1 MDTYILSVCGA
12 VILSAVAAILL
23 PEGRMGKFIGG
34 IVKIFCLL
42 IIVLPL
48 PSMLEGILPSEGE
61 DSNVSTEMPLD
72 ETFLQKMFSL
82 QMERQ
87 EKLICERLEGE
98 FEIVVSA
105 RILWELVDC
114 ECKIKQIEIS
124 IEDFGIYGKDEHI
137 FVIEQVKNTV
147 FAMYGAEVV
156 VYE

>member
-12 VILSAVAAILL
+12 VILSAVAAMLL
-23 PEGRMGKFIGG
+23 PEGRLGKFIGG
-34 IVKIFCLL
+34 ILKIFCLL

-48 PSMLEGILPSEGE
+48 PSMLEGILPEKE
-61 DSNVSTEMPLD
+61 DTDVSAETPLD
-72 ETFLQKMFSL
+72 ETFLNKMFSL

-87 EKLICERLEGE
+87 EQLIDERLEGE
-98 FEIVVSA
+98 YGIVVSSQ
-105 RILWELVDC
+105 IVWELVGYEC
-114 ECKIKQIEIS
+114 EIKQIEIG

-147 FAMYGAEVV
+147 FAMYGEEVV

>member
-23 PEGRMGKFIGG
+23 PEGRLGKFIGG
-34 IVKIFCLL
+34 ILKIFCLL

-48 PSMLEGILPSEGE
+48 PSMLQGIFPDGGE
-61 DSNVSTEMPLD
+61 TDVSAEMPLD
-72 ETFLQKMFSL
+72 ETFLNKMFTL

-87 EKLICERLEGE
+87 EQLIDERLEGE
-98 FEIVVSA
+98 YGIVVSSQ
-105 RILWELVDC
+105 IVWELVGY
-114 ECKIKQIEIS
+114 ECKISQIEIS
-124 IEDFGIYGKDEHI
+124 IQDFGIYGKDEHI

-147 FAMYGAEVV
+147 FAMYGEEVI

>member
-12 VILSAVAAILL
+12 VILSAVAAMLL
-23 PEGRMGKFIGG
+23 PEGRLGKFIGG
-34 IVKIFCLL
+34 ILKIFCLL

-48 PSMLEGILPSEGE
+48 PSILEGILPEKE
-61 DSNVSTEMPLD
+61 DAEVSAEMPLD
-72 ETFLQKMFSL
+72 ETFLNKMFTL

-87 EKLICERLEGE
+87 EQLIDERLEGE
-98 FEIVVSA
+98 YGIVVSSQ
-105 RILWELVDC
+105 IVWELVGY
-114 ECKIKQIEIS
+114 ECKIKQIEIG

-147 FAMYGAEVV
+147 FAMYGEEVV

>member
-12 VILSAVAAILL
+12 VILSAVAAMLL
-23 PEGRMGKFIGG
+23 PEGRLGKFIGG
-34 IVKIFCLL
+34 ILKIFCLL

-48 PSMLEGILPSEGE
+48 PSMLEGILPEKGDTE
-61 DSNVSTEMPLD
+61 VSAETPLD
-72 ETFLQKMFSL
+72 ETFLNKMFTL

-87 EKLICERLEGE
+87 EQLIDERLEGE
-98 FEIVVSA
+98 YGIVVSSQ
-105 RILWELVDC
+105 IVWELVGY
-114 ECKIKQIEIS
+114 ECKIKQIEIG

-147 FAMYGAEVV
+147 FAMYGEEVV